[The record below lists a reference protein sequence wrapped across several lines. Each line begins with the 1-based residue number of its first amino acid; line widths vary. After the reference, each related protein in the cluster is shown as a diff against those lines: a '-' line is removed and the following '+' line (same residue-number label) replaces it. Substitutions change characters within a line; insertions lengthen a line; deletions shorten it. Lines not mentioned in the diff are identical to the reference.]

1 MKNKLIIIFF
11 LKLFFF
17 PAIADNLKIESKKI
31 SIDKNKEVTIFENQV
46 MVITKDNNKIE
57 SNFAK
62 LNKRTK
68 DLILKD
74 NVKLEDANQNFIETN
89 HAEYNETSRIFESKG
104 VTKVTTS
111 ENYIINGKNIIFD
124 NKNKIISSNDG
135 AVLTDSLNN
144 EIYLENFK
152 YDSSTH
158 IFKSIGLIKIKDN
171 LNNTYEFSQIYI
183 DTKKKEIAGTD
194 IKAYLNQDDF
204 KLHEK
209 NKPRIFA
216 NAIKLENN
224 GKCSFHKNNFTLCDY
239 RENDKCP
246 PWEIRSSKMLH
257 DNKKKTIYYKNALI
271 KVYNVPIFYIPRLS
285 HPDPT
290 VDRRSGFLPP
300 SYSDTKNLGEGISLP
315 YFFNMGVDKNFTL
328 TNRLYLKENPLFLGD
343 YHQVFKNSF
352 LLANFGYTAGYKNTS
367 IQKKAGEKSHFFS
380 KYTKNFI
387 GKNNSKN
394 LIELNVQEVSNDKYL
409 KLYKIKSNLVDFN
422 SGTIENSIDFTR
434 ENENSFFGI
443 NASLY
448 ETLND
453 DYNDKYEYFFPE
465 ITFDKNLLSDEK
477 FGRLDYQ
484 SNIEIHNYDTNK
496 TNKFLVNDFNWN
508 YKDLIS
514 SLGITNKIFGHVRNI
529 NYESKNVDLY
539 KDDPTSEIFGSA
551 GLLSSINL
559 EKNINRSI
567 HAFTPKVFLRYGS
580 GSMRQE
586 TTGSR
591 LDPLTAFSM
600 DRLNNI
606 RNLETGFNTA
616 VGFDY
621 SIIKNDY
628 KKFDFSVAQIINSK
642 ENKMMSSESSMDEK
656 LSDLVGSM
664 SYSSD
669 SGKTSLAYN
678 FNVDQNYKELNYNE
692 LSASYILDPFK
703 INFDYLKEQKHL
715 GDQEYLRTKLDLFNN
730 KSNQFSF
737 SNKRNLVTNSSEF
750 YNLSY
755 EYVNDCLRAGLV
767 YRREFYNDSE
777 IEPENS
783 LMFKITLSP
792 FGDVFA
798 PSFKN

>member
-1 MKNKLIIIFF
+1 MKNKLLIIF
-11 LKLFFF
+11 LLNLFFF
-17 PAIADNLKIESKKI
+17 PTWAENLKIESKKI

-46 MVITKDNNKIE
+46 IAITKDNNKIE
-57 SNFAK
+57 SNFAE
-62 LNKRTK
+62 LNKKTK
-68 DLILKD
+68 NLILKD
-74 NVKLEDANQNFIETN
+74 DVKLEDANQNYIETN
-89 HAEYNETSRIFESKG
+89 YAEYNENSRIFESKG
-104 VTKVTTS
+104 VTKITTS
-111 ENYIINGKNIIFD
+111 ENYIINGKDIIFD
-124 NKNKIISSNDG
+124 NKNNIISSNES

-144 EIYLENFK
+144 EIYLENFQ
-152 YDSSTH
+152 YESSTH
-158 IFKSIGLIKIKDN
+158 IFKSIGYIRIKDN
-171 LNNTYEFSQIYI
+171 LNNSYEFSQIYI
-183 DTKKKEIAGTD
+183 DAKKKEIVGTD
-194 IKAYLNQDDF
+194 IKAFLNQDNF
-204 KLHEK
+204 KLHKK

-224 GKCSFHKNNFTLCDY
+224 GKSSFHKNNFTLCDY
-239 RENDKCP
+239 REKDKCP
-246 PWEIRSSKMLH
+246 PWEIRSTKMLH
-257 DNKKKTIYYKNALI
+257 DNKKKTIYYDNALI
-271 KVYNVPIFYIPRLS
+271 KVYNIPIFYFPRIS

-328 TNRLYLKENPLFLGD
+328 TNRLYLKENPLFLGE

-352 LLANFGYTAGYKNTS
+352 LMTDFGYTAGYKNTTVK
-367 IQKKAGEKSHFFS
+367 KKAGEKSHFFS

-394 LIELNVQEVSNDKYL
+394 FIELNVQEVSDDKYL

-422 SGTIENSIDFTR
+422 SSTIENSINFTR
-434 ENENSFFGI
+434 ENENSFFGL

-448 ETLND
+448 ESLDD

-465 ITFDKNLLSDEK
+465 ITFDKNLLIDEK
-477 FGRLDYQ
+477 FGNLDYQ

-514 SLGITNKIFGHVRNI
+514 SFGITNKFSGHVRNI
-529 NYESKNVDLY
+529 NYESKNDDLY
-539 KDDPTSEIFGSA
+539 KNDPTSEVFGAA

-559 EKNINRSI
+559 EKIFNQSI
-567 HAFTPKVFLRYGS
+567 HTLTPKVFLRYAS

-586 TTGSR
+586 TSGSR
-591 LDPLTAFSM
+591 LEPLTAFSM

-606 RNLETGFNTA
+606 RNFETGLNTA

-621 SIIKNDY
+621 SISKNDY
-628 KKFDFSVAQIINSK
+628 NKFDFSIAQIINSK
-642 ENKMMSSESSMDEK
+642 ENKMMSNESSMNEK
-656 LSDLVGSM
+656 LSDLVGKISLG
-664 SYSSD
+664 SD
-669 SGKTSLAYN
+669 KTNLTYN
-678 FNVDQNYKELNYNE
+678 FNIDQNYKELNYNE
-692 LSASYILDPFK
+692 LSASYNFDPFK
-703 INFDYLKEQKHL
+703 INLNYLKEQKHL
-715 GDQEYLRTKLDLFNN
+715 GNQEYLKTKLDLFKND
-730 KSNQFSF
+730 SNQFSF
-737 SNKRNLVTNSSEF
+737 ENKRNLITNSSEF

-755 EYVNDCLRAGLV
+755 EYINDCLRAGLV

-792 FGDVFA
+792 FGDVFT
-798 PSFKN
+798 PSFRN

>member
-1 MKNKLIIIFF
+1 MKNKLIIIF
-11 LKLFFF
+11 LLNLFFF
-17 PAIADNLKIESKKI
+17 PTWADNLKIESKKI

-46 MVITKDNNKIE
+46 IVITKDNNKIE
-57 SNFAK
+57 SNFAE
-62 LNKRTK
+62 LNKKTK
-68 DLILKD
+68 NLIVKD
-74 NVKLEDANQNFIETN
+74 NVKLQDAKQNYIETN
-89 HAEYNETSRIFESKG
+89 YAEYNEISRIFESKG
-104 VTKVTTS
+104 VTKITTS

-124 NKNKIISSNDG
+124 NKNNIISSNES

-144 EIYLENFK
+144 EIYLENFQ
-152 YDSSTH
+152 YESSTH
-158 IFKSIGLIKIKDN
+158 IFKSIGYIKIKDN
-171 LNNTYEFSQIYI
+171 LNNSYEFSQIYI
-183 DTKKKEIAGTD
+183 DAKKKEIVGTD
-194 IKAYLNQDDF
+194 IKAFLNQDNF
-204 KLHEK
+204 KLHKK

-224 GKCSFHKNNFTLCDY
+224 GKSSFHKNNFTLCDY
-239 RENDKCP
+239 REKDKCP
-246 PWEIRSSKMLH
+246 PWEIRSTKMLH
-257 DNKKKTIYYKNALI
+257 DNKKKTIYYDNALI
-271 KVYNVPIFYIPRLS
+271 KVYNIPIFYFPRIS

-328 TNRLYLKENPLFLGD
+328 TNRLYLKENPLFLGE

-352 LLANFGYTAGYKNTS
+352 LMTDFGYTAGYKNTTTK
-367 IQKKAGEKSHFFS
+367 KKAGEKSHFFS

-394 LIELNVQEVSNDKYL
+394 FIEVNVQEVSDDKYL

-422 SGTIENSIDFTR
+422 SSTIENSINFTR
-434 ENENSFFGI
+434 ENENSFFGL

-448 ETLND
+448 ETLDD

-465 ITFDKNLLSDEK
+465 ITFDKNLLIDEK
-477 FGRLDYQ
+477 FGNLDYQ

-514 SLGITNKIFGHVRNI
+514 SFGITNKFLGHVRNI
-529 NYESKNVDLY
+529 NYESKNDDLY
-539 KDDPTSEIFGSA
+539 KNDPTSEVFGAA

-559 EKNINRSI
+559 EKNFNQSI
-567 HAFTPKVFLRYGS
+567 HTLTPKVFLRYAL

-586 TTGSR
+586 TSGSR
-591 LDPLTAFSM
+591 LEPLTAFSM

-606 RNLETGFNTA
+606 RNFETGLNTA

-621 SIIKNDY
+621 SISKNDY
-628 KKFDFSVAQIINSK
+628 NKFDFSIAQIINSK
-642 ENKMMSSESSMDEK
+642 ENKMMSNESSMNEK
-656 LSDLVGSM
+656 LSDLVGKISLG
-664 SYSSD
+664 SD
-669 SGKTSLAYN
+669 KTNLTYN
-678 FNVDQNYKELNYNE
+678 FNIDQNYKELNYNE
-692 LSASYILDPFK
+692 LSASYNFDPFK
-703 INFDYLKEQKHL
+703 INLNYLKEQKHL
-715 GDQEYLRTKLDLFNN
+715 GNQEYLKTKLDLFKND
-730 KSNQFSF
+730 SNQFSF
-737 SNKRNLVTNSSEF
+737 ENKRNLITNSSEF

-755 EYVNDCLRAGLV
+755 EYINDCLRAGLV

-792 FGDVFA
+792 FGDVFT
-798 PSFKN
+798 PSFRN

>member
-1 MKNKLIIIFF
+1 MKNKLIIIF
-11 LKLFFF
+11 LLNLFFF
-17 PAIADNLKIESKKI
+17 PTLAENLKIESKKI

-46 MVITKDNNKIE
+46 IAITKDNNKIE
-57 SNFAK
+57 SNFAE
-62 LNKRTK
+62 LNKKTK
-68 DLILKD
+68 NLILKD
-74 NVKLEDANQNFIETN
+74 DVKLEDANQNYIETN
-89 HAEYNETSRIFESKG
+89 YAEYNENSRIFESKG
-104 VTKVTTS
+104 VTKITTS
-111 ENYIINGKNIIFD
+111 ENYIINGKDIIFD
-124 NKNKIISSNDG
+124 NKNNIISSNES

-144 EIYLENFK
+144 EIYLENFQ
-152 YDSSTH
+152 YESSTH
-158 IFKSIGLIKIKDN
+158 IFKSIGYIKIKDN
-171 LNNTYEFSQIYI
+171 LNNSYEFSQIYI
-183 DTKKKEIAGTD
+183 DAKKKEIVGTD
-194 IKAYLNQDDF
+194 IKAFLNQDNF
-204 KLHEK
+204 KLHKK

-224 GKCSFHKNNFTLCDY
+224 GKSSFHKNNFTLCDY
-239 RENDKCP
+239 RKKDKCP
-246 PWEIRSSKMLH
+246 PWEIRSTKMLH
-257 DNKKKTIYYKNALI
+257 DNKKKTIYYDNALI
-271 KVYNVPIFYIPRLS
+271 KVYNIPIFYFPRIS

-328 TNRLYLKENPLFLGD
+328 TNRLYLKENPLFLGE

-352 LLANFGYTAGYKNTS
+352 LMTDFGYTAGYKNTTVK
-367 IQKKAGEKSHFFS
+367 KKAGEKSHFFS

-394 LIELNVQEVSNDKYL
+394 FIELNVQEVSDDKYL

-422 SGTIENSIDFTR
+422 SSTIENSINFTR
-434 ENENSFFGI
+434 ENENSFFGL

-448 ETLND
+448 ESLDD

-465 ITFDKNLLSDEK
+465 ITFDKNLLIDEK
-477 FGRLDYQ
+477 FGNLDYQ

-514 SLGITNKIFGHVRNI
+514 SFGITNKFSGHVRNI
-529 NYESKNVDLY
+529 NYESKNDDLY
-539 KDDPTSEIFGSA
+539 KNDPTSEVFGAA

-559 EKNINRSI
+559 EKIFNQSI
-567 HAFTPKVFLRYGS
+567 HTLTPKVFLRYAS

-586 TTGSR
+586 TSGSR
-591 LDPLTAFSM
+591 LEPLTAFSM

-606 RNLETGFNTA
+606 RNFETGLNTA

-621 SIIKNDY
+621 SISENDY
-628 KKFDFSVAQIINSK
+628 NKFDFSIAQIINSK
-642 ENKMMSSESSMDEK
+642 ENKMMSNESSMNEK
-656 LSDLVGSM
+656 LSDLVGKISLG
-664 SYSSD
+664 SD
-669 SGKTSLAYN
+669 KTNLTYN
-678 FNVDQNYKELNYNE
+678 FNIDQNYKELNYNE
-692 LSASYILDPFK
+692 LSASYNFDPFK
-703 INFDYLKEQKHL
+703 INLNYLKEQKHL
-715 GDQEYLRTKLDLFNN
+715 GNQEYLKTKLDLFKND
-730 KSNQFSF
+730 SNQFSF
-737 SNKRNLVTNSSEF
+737 ENKRNLITNSSEF

-755 EYVNDCLRAGLV
+755 EYINDCLRAGLV

-792 FGDVFA
+792 FGDVFT
-798 PSFKN
+798 PSFRN